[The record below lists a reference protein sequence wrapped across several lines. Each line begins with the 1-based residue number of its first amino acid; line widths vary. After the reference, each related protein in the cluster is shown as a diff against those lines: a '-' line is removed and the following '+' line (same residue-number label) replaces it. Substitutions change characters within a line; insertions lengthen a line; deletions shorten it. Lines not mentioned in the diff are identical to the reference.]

1 MSATSKEFVEA
12 KEKEFMSLLLKAIDE
27 ENYSKRALLLWDA
40 KQIYFEIML
49 LMEYR
54 ITFKAAVNHVLYGT

>member
-1 MSATSKEFVEA
+1 
-12 KEKEFMSLLLKAIDE
+12 MSLLLKAIDE